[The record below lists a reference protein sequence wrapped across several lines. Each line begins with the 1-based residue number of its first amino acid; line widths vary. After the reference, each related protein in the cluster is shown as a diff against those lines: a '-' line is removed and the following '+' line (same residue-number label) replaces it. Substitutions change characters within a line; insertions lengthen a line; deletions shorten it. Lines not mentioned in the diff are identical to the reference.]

1 MNVIKKRLKLRVL
14 FGIFILMMFCLRS
27 FSYILLNGS
36 GEGYINDE
44 DGEKIGIVNVSME
57 ANVIQGAGYF
67 MEANSYIQS
76 ILNRVEL
83 QDITG
88 IDFNELYRLVDRA
101 LENIKVSRMT
111 YGELIQLAEVT
122 PYNREF
128 IVKLKAFDY
137 RSFMTGMDLNSVVFN
152 QVRGYLERGDITG
165 TFKHTYSKLAAI
177 EDLLKE
183 IKNEIS
189 YERIPGL
196 SLLWKLNETC
206 AETSLFG
213 SHAARIFH
221 SIQ

>member
-1 MNVIKKRLKLRVL
+1 MTMIKKKLNLKVL
-14 FGIFILMMFCLRS
+14 FVLFILIIFCLNS
-27 FSYILLNGS
+27 FSYILQNGS
-36 GEGYINDE
+36 GQGYTDGNE
-44 DGEKIGIVNVSME
+44 DKNILCNVSIE
-57 ANVIQGAGYF
+57 SYVIQGAGYF

-83 QDITG
+83 KDITG

-177 EDLLKE
+177 EDLLKA

-189 YERIPGL
+189 FYRIPGL

-206 AETSLFG
+206 TETSLFG
-213 SHAARIFH
+213 SYAARVFH
-221 SIQ
+221 ALR